1 MTHLQT
7 LTRNDFEPHLNKV
20 FEVRSVTPDLQL
32 SLVEVKVLGQG
43 AREGGAFSTLW
54 QGPKEPVLAQCIHK
68 LYQADFGEQDVFLVP
83 VAEKDAG
90 VQYEAVFT

>member
-7 LTRNDFEPHLNKV
+7 LTLHDFEKYLNEV
-20 FEVRSVTPDLQL
+20 FKVRSVTPDLQL
-32 SLVEVKVLGQG
+32 SLVEVKSMGQG

-54 QGPKEPVLAQCIHK
+54 QGPKEPVLAQSIHR
-68 LYQADFGEQDVFLVP
+68 LYQEDFGDQDVFLVP